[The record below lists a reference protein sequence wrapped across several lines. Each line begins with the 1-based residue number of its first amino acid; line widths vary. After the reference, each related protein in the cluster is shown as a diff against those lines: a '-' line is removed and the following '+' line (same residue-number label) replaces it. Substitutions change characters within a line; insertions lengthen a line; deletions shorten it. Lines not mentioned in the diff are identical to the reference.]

1 MQNYVHYKIYYCK
14 NIIKILFT
22 MQNEIKDSFDEKI
35 SCFVFFQFSMMWITL
50 SSVVRLMPSEQTS
63 KTSWTPGF
71 LGL

>member
-1 MQNYVHYKIYYCK
+1 
-14 NIIKILFT
+14 

-35 SCFVFFQFSMMWITL
+35 SCFEISMFFFFFQFSMMWITL

>member
-1 MQNYVHYKIYYCK
+1 
-14 NIIKILFT
+14 